1 MHRFWQNPEMIRHVR
16 AELRVSRAWTIGIL
30 VCVLC
35 FLLGLVCWLIIQ
47 KFNVEFFRS
56 FYIATLVVQFLGV
69 GFACG
74 FRCGGTVIRE
84 RELKTFDFQITT
96 RMTAAE
102 LMVGKILGVPI
113 VAYFAVGC
121 SLPFSFAAGLVGG
134 FSFLTLLQTYLLL
147 LILAVQ
153 TSLVALWISMQT
165 KKRGQGGQG
174 ILALMPHFFF
184 MMRPFTVLPGLACI
198 SVLTPLLNLYAPDQF
213 QFAQWNPTF
222 FGTEIPILLLTLV
235 IYFALGAWFVLMVV
249 RNLKKQLE
257 NIRLLSRWQSL
268 GFAIFLNVLF
278 YALLDPRSLDAVI
291 SPSTVAKIVVFLNGI
306 LWYLLGF
313 ANLTRHEKLKGWLR
327 RRASGIKK
335 YFAEDGLPWPWIVVT
350 AAASYLLLAVE
361 AFSFRES
368 IPFDEWR
375 LGRAGVQAL
384 TIVVFAVRDILF
396 LQCCLLMKMKS
407 PVGSGTFF
415 LALYYIACLLG
426 SLAIKTVSAA
436 GAEVFVWLFVPYPV
450 LLGDLSGLSE
460 VPYFYI
466 GLLLQMGIA
475 AFLLF
480 AISRYLTQ
488 SEAKLAG
495 SAVS

>member
-16 AELRVSRAWTIGIL
+16 AGLRGSRAWTIGIL

-35 FLLGLVCWLIIQ
+35 FLLGLVCWLSIQ
-47 KFNVEFFRS
+47 EFNVKFFLF
-56 FYIATLVVQFLGV
+56 FYIVTLAVQFLGV
-69 GFACG
+69 GGTCA
-74 FRCGGTVIRE
+74 FRLGDTIVRE

-102 LMVGKILGVPI
+102 LMVGKILGVPF

-121 SLPFSFAAGLVGG
+121 SLPFSFAAGLLGG
-134 FSFLTLLQTYLLL
+134 FSFLALLQTYFLLL
-147 LILAVQ
+147 LLAVQ
-153 TSLVALWISMQT
+153 TSLVALWISMQIE
-165 KKRGQGGQG
+165 KRRQGGQG
-174 ILALMPHFFF
+174 LLALMPHFFF
-184 MMRPFTVLPGLACI
+184 VMGPYTVLPGLVCI
-198 SVLTPLLNLYAPDQF
+198 SVFAPLMNLIIPNEVANK
-213 QFAQWNPTF
+213 WNPTF

-278 YALLDPRSLDAVI
+278 YVLLDPRSLEAEI
-291 SPSTVAKIVVFLNGI
+291 SPSTVATIVVFLNGI

-460 VPYFYI
+460 APYFYI

-480 AISRYLTQ
+480 AISRYLTH

-495 SAVS
+495 GAVS